1 MLDNF
6 RADVERYV
14 LLEERSWFSSI
25 LTRQGLWVSA
35 EYRFSHW
42 VFSQVNL
49 PGIRQ
54 LFLVFCFFWHKLIEI
69 TTGIDLP
76 KQTKIGKGLYLPHF
90 GGIFVHYN
98 TKIGEYCTLGQD
110 VTIGLGGRGDQKGC
124 PKIGDRVCIGAG
136 ARVIGPIT
144 IGNDVA
150 IGANAVVTK
159 DLPDKAVAVGVPAK
173 IISYEGSEGLVFY
186 PEP

>member
-14 LLEERSWFSSI
+14 VMEERSWLSAI
-25 LTRQGLWVSA
+25 LTRQGLWASA

-42 VFSQVNL
+42 IFTKIHL
-49 PGIRQ
+49 PVIRQ
-54 LFLVFCFFWHKLIEI
+54 ILLLFSSLLHKLIEI

-76 KQTKIGKGLYLPHF
+76 RQTYIGKGLYIPHF
-90 GGIFVHYN
+90 GGIFIHYT

-110 VTIGLGGRGDQKGC
+110 VTIGLGGRGENKGC
-124 PKIGDRVCIGAG
+124 PQIGHRVCIGAG
-136 ARVIGPIT
+136 ARIIGSIS
-144 IGNDVA
+144 IHDDVA

-159 DLPDKAVAVGVPAK
+159 DLPNHAVAVGIPAK
-173 IISYEGSEGLVFY
+173 IISYQGSQGLIVY
-186 PEP
+186 PEQ

>member
-6 RADVERYV
+6 KADVDRYV
-14 LLEERSWFSSI
+14 LMEERSWFSSI

-42 VFSQVNL
+42 VFTQVNL

-54 LFLVFCFFWHKLIEI
+54 LFLLFCFLWHKLIEI

-76 KQTKIGKGLYLPHF
+76 KQTEIGKGLYLPHF
-90 GGIFVHYN
+90 GGIFVHFN